1 MFAYVRALYS
11 FPAEQLQLLE
21 SRFAAMHA
29 AKLLSEKELAALE
42 DIVGDFV
49 AEKPAV
55 GVFSI
60 DMVGCNV
67 AAARLQQLAAL
78 SETFASDVAFA
89 RQAKRRFSL

>member
-1 MFAYVRALYS
+1 
-11 FPAEQLQLLE
+11 
-21 SRFAAMHA
+21 MHA
-29 AKLLSEKELAALE
+29 AKLLSEEELAALE

-67 AAARLQQLAAL
+67 AAAKLQQLAAL
-78 SETFASDVAFA
+78 SEGFSSDVAFA
-89 RQAKRRFSL
+89 RQAKRRFSS